1 MFEIIKNIM
10 EELNKVQMQKYT
22 LLNDTFRLLFR
33 NKILKKKLRELRK
46 ENYKFELDNYI
57 FKLKFMTN

>member
-33 NKILKKKLRELRK
+33 NRILKKKLRELRK